1 MTNKY
6 FHKRMAVI
14 LTVAATALFCQVPAG
29 GDGGQAE
36 PVDKIV
42 QHLIAYVAR
51 SDLTFVRNS
60 RQYTAKEAA
69 EHMQKKYEYYRDDI
83 ETPEGFI
90 EMCAT
95 RSILSGEPYMIINKQ
110 GEKIRTSEW
119 LLDELQEYRNSAM
132 GKSD

>member
-1 MTNKY
+1 MTIEY
-6 FHKRMAVI
+6 FHKRIAVI
-14 LTVAATALFCQVPAG
+14 LSLAATALFFQVPAG
-29 GDGGQAE
+29 GDGVKAE

-69 EHMQKKYEYYRDDI
+69 EHMQKKWEYYREDI

-90 EMCAT
+90 HMDEPN
-95 RSILSGEPYMIINKQ
+95 RIL
-110 GEKIRTSEW
+110 
-119 LLDELQEYRNSAM
+119 
-132 GKSD
+132 